1 MRNIFLIIL
10 FTFFSLKMFSQNK
23 SERDTYYKLSTI
35 EEKLDFL
42 FEKIF
47 NKQIY
52 DFNELK
58 KKNLS
63 LENKLKSESVINR
76 QKEKKLLNDS
86 IDDLNSFILL
96 QQNSLKQKNLEFSK
110 LKDKLNSSIE
120 KNKQNN
126 ESIRTLKSKIEAE
139 LKLVENYRG
148 SLDPSLLILLE
159 RRAKNNSLPTSKLSD
174 IINLNKVIFQAE
186 LLLSKP
192 INTSLINKVY
202 DSLDKITRFHSD
214 WHKNKIYTLKILL
227 ENYCTSNSDLILLF
241 EYIDEE
247 NLDEHNDFTLDEMI
261 SKRSKY
267 VNYPFLSKEL
277 ENKITDI
284 NYSYS
289 LTKCN

>member
-227 ENYCTSNSDLILLF
+227 ENYCTSNSDLIL
-241 EYIDEE
+241 
-247 NLDEHNDFTLDEMI
+247 N
-261 SKRSKY
+261 
-267 VNYPFLSKEL
+267 
-277 ENKITDI
+277 
-284 NYSYS
+284 
-289 LTKCN
+289 